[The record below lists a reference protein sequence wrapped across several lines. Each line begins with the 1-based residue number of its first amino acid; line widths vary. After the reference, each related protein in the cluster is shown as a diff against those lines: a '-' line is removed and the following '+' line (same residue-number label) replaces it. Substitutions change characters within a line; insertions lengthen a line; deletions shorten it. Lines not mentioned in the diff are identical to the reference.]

1 MDSDGSGSSNGSSSD
16 ESDAESNKSD
26 DNIRRSSK
34 KNKISDDDDEE
45 EEEGD
50 NNDKHQ
56 DSDQE
61 RDSDGAGD
69 RDEEMRD
76 IEGGEEENG
85 EPSSANAVPDNTDNR
100 NSNVDIDDDDD
111 DDGNDE
117 ARQRLLRLESLGL
130 DMEDDDDEAGA
141 EAGERQEV
149 TRTEA
154 EAPRMKINFKAEEF
168 KSVDYVKLPNFL
180 SIDTQ
185 PFDPQTYED
194 EACDDDRQDDEGRA
208 RLKLKVENTI
218 RWRRVVDEDGNE
230 VDRESNARIVR
241 WSDGTCSLYLGDEI
255 FHMTRQSQ
263 GGDNNHLFIRD
274 QAGWSVSVHGLLLVP
289 CVLQDFKSLSKTTT
303 QQAQSIF
310 KSKLTFRPSSTDS
323 VTHRKLTLSLADRSQ
338 KTQKICVLPS
348 VGIDPDAHRSE
359 MIKKE
364 EDRLKAS
371 IRKENQTRRLK
382 DRVYTGRTGINSSF
396 LEDNDEDDESIS
408 IAKIKN
414 QYKSGGGQ
422 SQSAV
427 YSSSDSDSSDD
438 DFKGKRRH

>member
-1 MDSDGSGSSNGSSSD
+1 
-16 ESDAESNKSD
+16 
-26 DNIRRSSK
+26 
-34 KNKISDDDDEE
+34 
-45 EEEGD
+45 
-50 NNDKHQ
+50 
-56 DSDQE
+56 
-61 RDSDGAGD
+61 
-69 RDEEMRD
+69 
-76 IEGGEEENG
+76 
-85 EPSSANAVPDNTDNR
+85 
-100 NSNVDIDDDDD
+100 
-111 DDGNDE
+111 
-117 ARQRLLRLESLGL
+117 
-130 DMEDDDDEAGA
+130 
-141 EAGERQEV
+141 
-149 TRTEA
+149 
-154 EAPRMKINFKAEEF
+154 MKINFKAEEF

-180 SIDTQ
+180 SIDTH

-274 QAGWSVSVHGLLLVP
+274 QAGWS
-289 CVLQDFKSLSKTTT
+289 
-303 QQAQSIF
+303 AQSIF

-382 DRVYTGRTGINSSF
+382 DRVYT
-396 LEDNDEDDESIS
+396 
-408 IAKIKN
+408 
-414 QYKSGGGQ
+414 
-422 SQSAV
+422 V
-427 YSSSDSDSSDD
+427 P
-438 DFKGKRRH
+438 H

>member
-1 MDSDGSGSSNGSSSD
+1 MDSDGSSGGSSSSSD
-16 ESDAESNKSD
+16 ESNAESDKSD

-34 KNKISDDDDEE
+34 KNKIGDDEE
-45 EEEGD
+45 EEEEEEED

-56 DSDQE
+56 DSDRE
-61 RDSDGAGD
+61 GDSDGAGD

-76 IEGGEEENG
+76 IEGGEGENG
-85 EPSSANAVPDNTDNR
+85 EPSSANVVPDNTDNR
-100 NSNVDIDDDDD
+100 NNVDIDDDDD

-180 SIDTQ
+180 SIDTH

-274 QAGWSVSVHGLLLVP
+274 QAGWSVSVH
-289 CVLQDFKSLSKTTT
+289 
-303 QQAQSIF
+303 
-310 KSKLTFRPSSTDS
+310 
-323 VTHRKLTLSLADRSQ
+323 
-338 KTQKICVLPS
+338 
-348 VGIDPDAHRSE
+348 
-359 MIKKE
+359 
-364 EDRLKAS
+364 
-371 IRKENQTRRLK
+371 
-382 DRVYTGRTGINSSF
+382 
-396 LEDNDEDDESIS
+396 
-408 IAKIKN
+408 
-414 QYKSGGGQ
+414 
-422 SQSAV
+422 
-427 YSSSDSDSSDD
+427 
-438 DFKGKRRH
+438 